1 MRGRE
6 AKSLKVSQMIC
17 LLRVIIPREIHPAV
31 SRIPG
36 RSRAARGLKSLTGGM
51 R

>member
-6 AKSLKVSQMIC
+6 AKSLKVSQVIC

-31 SRIPG
+31 SRISG
-36 RSRAARGLKSLTGGM
+36 RKGIEILNGRDEVI
-51 R
+51 